1 MSIQINGVAVS
12 RGIAIGEAYVY
23 ARERSQIVEY
33 SITRRAQAKEIA
45 RFTAALKKAIKTMR
59 GQRKI
64 LEKTTPPDILAFID
78 THLLMLEDPAFNEGT
93 IANIEAFSCNAEW
106 ALQKQGE
113 RLMQIFDE
121 IEDPYLRTRSDD
133 VMHVVQRIQDALA
146 DNSDHLHHDI
156 PLKGRIIVADDLT
169 PADTLTMQ
177 HQKIAG
183 FITEFGGP
191 LSHTAILARNLGI
204 PAIVGVHNA
213 RRLILPGEVLIV
225 DGQHGS
231 VINTPDLRSLKIY
244 RKLKRDEVTRK
255 NLLHK
260 LKGKP
265 AVTLDKKT
273 IVLHGNIDRPED
285 IKVLQQ
291 FDNTGIGLY
300 RTEMLFID
308 KNEWPDEDTQFQ
320 YYKRSVQKLKGQP
333 LTIRTIDLG
342 ADKEIQDTINH
353 GPMAHNPAMGLRAIR
368 RCLKEPEAFLPQ
380 LYAILRASAFGPVR
394 MMIPMLTNIEELQQ
408 VFELIE
414 SAKQDLRKRELRF
427 DEDLQIGA
435 MIEVPA
441 AALSAL
447 AFARK
452 LDFLSIGT
460 NDLIQYTLAL
470 DRIDDEVSYLYN
482 PLNPSV
488 LKLIYMTI
496 QAGKKAGVPVSMCG
510 EMASDA
516 MYTRLL
522 LGLGLKY
529 FSVPA
534 TALLEIKSI
543 IINADLSSLENDTQ
557 EILNL
562 HHHFDIA
569 RAVNQLN
576 NNTHQE
582 QLKLHG

>member
-23 ARERSQIVEY
+23 ARERSTIVEY
-33 SITRRAQAKEIA
+33 GISKKAQSKEIA
-45 RFTAALKKAIKTMR
+45 RFSAALKKAIRTLAD
-59 GQRKI
+59 QRKKI
-64 LEKTTPPDILAFID
+64 EKTTPPDILAFID

-93 IANIEAFSCNAEW
+93 INNIETFSCNAEW

-113 RLMQIFDE
+113 RLMQVFNE
-121 IEDPYLRTRSDD
+121 IEDPYLRTRKDD
-133 VMHVVQRIQDALA
+133 VMHVVRRIQDSLA
-146 DNSDHLHHDI
+146 DNASHLQDD
-156 PLKGRIIVADDLT
+156 PQLKGRIIVADDLS

-213 RRLILPGEVLIV
+213 RRLILPGETLIV
-225 DGQHGS
+225 DGQHGT

-255 NLLHK
+255 NSLHR

-265 AVTLDKKT
+265 AITLDKKT
-273 IVLHGNIDRPED
+273 IILHGNIDRPED
-285 IKVLQQ
+285 IKVLHQ
-291 FDNTGIGLY
+291 FDKTGIGLY

-308 KNEWPDEDTQFQ
+308 KNEWPDEETQFQ

-342 ADKEIQDTINH
+342 ADKEIQDTIDH

-380 LYAILRASAFGPVR
+380 LHAILRASAFGPVR

-414 SAKQDLRKRELRF
+414 TAKQDLRTRGLRF
-427 DEDLQIGA
+427 DEKLQIGA

-482 PLNPSV
+482 PLNPAV
-488 LKLIYMTI
+488 LQLINMTI

-510 EMASDA
+510 EMASDPS
-516 MYTRLL
+516 YTRLL
-522 LGLGLKY
+522 LGMGLNY
-529 FSVPA
+529 FSVQA
-534 TALLEIKSI
+534 NTLLEIKH
-543 IINADLSSLENDTQ
+543 IINNSKLSSLRPRVKKILETSDIV
-557 EILNL
+557 EIEARVAKLNS
-562 HHHFDIA
+562 
-569 RAVNQLN
+569 
-576 NNTHQE
+576 
-582 QLKLHG
+582 